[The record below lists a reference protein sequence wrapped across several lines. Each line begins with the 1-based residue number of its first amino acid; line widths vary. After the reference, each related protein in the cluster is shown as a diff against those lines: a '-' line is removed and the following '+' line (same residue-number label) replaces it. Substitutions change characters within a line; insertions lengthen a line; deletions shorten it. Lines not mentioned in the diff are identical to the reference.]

1 MAQSWKAAA
10 YRDTANPGQA
20 KCLRRGLP
28 FPYVPPRRDG
38 GAAPKSPARR
48 GDPRRPVKAPKSS
61 RTKRRG

>member
-10 YRDTANPGQA
+10 YRDTQNPGQA

-38 GAAPKSPARR
+38 GPVPK
-48 GDPRRPVKAPKSS
+48 PRRAPAAKARKRKPTK
-61 RTKRRG
+61 KRRG